1 MNSMFNDEIESFFRF
16 ALEQNHLKMLL
27 QIREEVILTPDYR
40 LYLDKVILQE
50 TQEYLDNYGGELKE
64 HNV

>member
-1 MNSMFNDEIESFFRF
+1 MFNDDIMAILSI
-16 ALEQNHLKMLL
+16 ASTQNHLKMLL
-27 QIREEVILTPDYR
+27 QIRDQVTLTPDYK

-50 TQEYLDNYGGELKE
+50 SQEYLDDFGGELKE